1 MRKIVLLISS
11 ISLVATSCAN
21 TPETTVEARSTVA
34 TVANVGEIA
43 NSENN
48 ESAPASTP
56 APSAT
61 NAPSVAQTAPPT
73 APPTVAP
80 SAAQQTT
87 NNSGEPVGDGTVLI
101 STPQAAGG
109 NDALVPVFFDFIATV
124 TTGCA
129 NTDQG
134 TVKLQWEV
142 IGTESVSIAIGTDS
156 QILRAGEPPAGSLDV
171 PLDCAAGS
179 TYFVIAANPSGRTVR
194 SATVAP

>member
-11 ISLVATSCAN
+11 ISLVAASCAD

-73 APPTVAP
+73 VAP

-87 NNSGEPVGDGTVLI
+87 NNSGEQVGDGTVLI